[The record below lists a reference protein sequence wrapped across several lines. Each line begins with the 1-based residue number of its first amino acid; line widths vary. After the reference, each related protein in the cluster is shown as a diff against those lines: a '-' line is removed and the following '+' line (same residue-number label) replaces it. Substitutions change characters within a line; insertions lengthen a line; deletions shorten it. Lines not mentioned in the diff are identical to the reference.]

1 MCAIASIKKNTA
13 RTQTAGDHHSE
24 EKYDQTRT
32 KMTLTINQSNPV
44 KRSCE
49 LDGIFWFTV
58 SPPRSSL
65 EMRTDIKDECKKYL
79 YSTVDK
85 NDESNE
91 PYDELK
97 CRLNIWKEHM
107 CAVDYGNHAICHQ

>member
-32 KMTLTINQSNPV
+32 KMTHKINQSNPI

-49 LDGIFWFTV
+49 LDGIFSFTV
-58 SPPRSSL
+58 SPL
-65 EMRTDIKDECKKYL
+65 ETRTGIKDECKSARVAL
-79 YSTVDK
+79 QQQRGWRELRDLREVD
-85 NDESNE
+85 S
-91 PYDELK
+91 
-97 CRLNIWKEHM
+97 
-107 CAVDYGNHAICHQ
+107 